1 MQSPRERRSSRDSSI
16 SAPAELAYIANHY
29 IFLDHDQTFTSS
41 AGAAYQWKGFNFLL
55 DGLYQSGLREGFANT
70 RNLPYYIQV
79 NVGATRE
86 FTVPKVGDLQAR
98 ISVLNL
104 FDRTYQI
111 RGGSGIG
118 VFAPQFGPRRALY
131 AGLKW
136 EIPFLKAPPAIAQ
149 TTN

>member
-1 MQSPRERRSSRDSSI
+1 M
-16 SAPAELAYIANHY
+16 
-29 IFLDHDQTFTSS
+29 
-41 AGAAYQWKGFNFLL
+41 GAAYRWSGFNFLF

-79 NVGATRE
+79 NIGATKD
-86 FTVPKVGDLQAR
+86 FVIPKIGDMEGR
-98 ISVLNL
+98 ISVINL

-111 RGGSGIG
+111 RSGSGVG

-136 EIPFLKAPPAIAQ
+136 EIPFLKAPPLQQ
-149 TTN
+149 TVN